1 MTRSSGPWHF
11 VVERHYL
18 LNRSETIDSVTSQL
32 DTSAIYCFDSFDI
45 HTIIGDTQLINFPS
59 FPLGYE

>member
-1 MTRSSGPWHF
+1 
-11 VVERHYL
+11 VERHYL

-45 HTIIGDTQLINFPS
+45 LYPDDYRRYSIN
-59 FPLGYE
+59 